1 MSFVHLRLHTE
12 YSLVDS
18 TIRIKQLLPAVEAG
32 AMPAVAMT
40 DQNNMFG
47 MVKFYRA
54 AMAQGLKPIFGV
66 DVLLED
72 EEDENL
78 LYHII
83 LLCQNNTGYRNITRL
98 ISRAY
103 QQGQKLGIP
112 RVQKEWIKETS
123 AGVIALSGG
132 RDGDVGYSLLAD
144 NHDEATKRAQ
154 YWADIFPDRYYIE
167 LQRTGR
173 ENEEDYLHAAID
185 LAMANHL
192 PVVATNDPRFLKSD
206 EFDAHEARVCI
217 HGGYTL
223 GDKSRAKIYS
233 KQQYLR
239 TADEMIALFADI
251 PTAIENTIEIAK
263 RCNVTLT
270 LGENYLPAF
279 PIPEGMTEA
288 EYFSQESEKG
298 LEMRLKEMFDT
309 EADDFE
315 EIRKPF
321 DERLKVELDVINGM
335 GFPGY
340 FLIVADFIQWAKD
353 NDIPVGPGRGSGA
366 GSLVAFALK
375 ITDIEPLKYE
385 LLFERFLNPERI
397 SMPDFDIDFCM
408 DKRDL
413 VIDYVARTYGRDKVS
428 QIITYGSMAAKAVVR
443 DVGRILSQPYGF
455 VDRIAKLIP
464 FEMKMTL
471 TKALNESPDLKE
483 LYDQD
488 EDVKELIDL
497 ALSLEGLTRNV
508 GKHAGGVL
516 ISPSTLV
523 DFTPLYCEE
532 GGGSVVSQFDKDD
545 VEAVGLVKFDFLG
558 LRNLT
563 IIDWAVKTVNKQ
575 RAEKN
580 KKPINISTIPLD
592 DKKSFELLRAAKTT
606 AVFQLESRGM
616 KELILRLQ
624 PDVFEDIIALVAL
637 YRPGPLQSGMVDD
650 FVNRKKG
657 LADVSYP
664 HPALEKILEPTYG
677 VIVYQEQVMQI
688 AQILAGYSLG
698 GADMLRRAMGKKKAE
713 EMDKQRA
720 IFMEGAL
727 KNNVEEKNATEI
739 FDLMALF
746 AEYGFNKCLVGSTR
760 IHDFSSGKQISLVD
774 AYQQGISS
782 VASLQNNDKIGEGQV
797 VDIMENGIKPVFRLT
812 TMLGKEIS
820 ATDNHPLLTLE
831 GWKPLSQL
839 KAGDHIATPA
849 YLPIEGKKSWQDY
862 ELIVLGWILAEGN
875 TCHPSGFYF
884 YNKDQLALD
893 DFTQA
898 VKQFENTDISL
909 TLREDRCDTWEI
921 FVKALGESTTDCLGR
936 ASRARSGARLWL
948 ERLHLENTRAAEKT
962 LPESVFELNNA
973 SLAVLIGRFWAGDGF
988 IASKTERSENNIPY
1002 LASASKQLLE
1012 QFSHL
1017 LLRFGIV
1024 TRLTKKLFN
1033 YKEGR
1038 IGYTLHLLGRRS
1050 IERFITTFETHLVG
1064 RKDVL
1069 TILKNHLKNT
1079 PPDKESVDTI
1089 PAEVK
1094 FYVQQAKEKSGLTW
1108 REVEA
1113 QSTVCYR
1120 EFTGKKTAHKKGFRR
1135 KTIQR
1140 LAEFFADKTLKQ
1152 ISDAEIFWDKIESI
1166 EPLGKEMTYDLE
1178 IAETHNF
1185 IANDIIVHN
1194 SHSAAYALVSYQTI
1208 WLKAHYPA
1216 AFMAAVLSADM
1227 DNTDKVVTFVDD
1239 CRQAGLEVVAPD
1251 VNRSQYRFSTEHEG
1265 NVVFGL
1271 GAIKGAGE
1279 SALSVIL
1286 EERDK
1291 NGAFKSMADLCERV
1305 ASRKVTKRILETLIK
1320 AGAFDSLGKNRNS
1333 LLAHLPEVLRM
1344 ADQKHRAD
1352 AVGQVDLFGGSMVVE
1367 EDEKLAPNL
1376 PEWEERERLRLEK
1389 NALGLYLTGH
1399 PINEYEDEIKQ
1410 LRSHK
1415 LSDLAD
1421 DDGTQKY
1428 QKVPVI
1434 LAGLVSA
1441 IRTQNTEKGKRA
1453 FVQLDDKTAYYEVFI
1468 FSNIYEE
1475 FEHLIQKE
1483 EVLIIEG
1490 SLNTDFSGNMRLR
1503 INTLHDIASARKTFA
1518 RRLQLSVTQSQTENG
1533 LIERLSEL
1541 FSQQQ
1546 ETTCPVFIHYET
1558 PQASAQIRLGE
1569 KVYAPLADDVLKAL
1583 RQELGEKAVKIC
1595 Y

>member
-1 MSFVHLRLHTE
+1 MSFVHLRLHSE

-18 TIRIKQLLPAVEAG
+18 TIRIKQLIPAVAEG
-32 AMPAVAMT
+32 GMPAVAIT
-40 DQNNMFG
+40 DQHNMFCL
-47 MVKFYRA
+47 VKFYRA
-54 AMAQGLKPIFGV
+54 AIAQGLKPIFGV
-66 DVLLED
+66 DVLVQDEAD
-72 EEDENL
+72 EELN
-78 LYHII
+78 YHLI
-83 LLCQNNTGYRNITRL
+83 LLCLNNTGYKNVTKL

-103 QQGQKLGIP
+103 QEGQKLGIP
-112 RVQKEWIKETS
+112 LVQKHWVEEVNE
-123 AGVIALSGG
+123 GVIALSGG
-132 RDGDVGYSLLAD
+132 RDGDIGYALLAG
-144 NHDEATKRAQ
+144 NKEEATKRAQ
-154 YWADIFPDRYYIE
+154 YWSKVFPDRFYIE

-173 ENEEDYLHAAID
+173 ENEESYLHDAVD
-185 LAMANHL
+185 LALANDL
-192 PVVATNDPRFLKSD
+192 PVVATNDPRFITAD
-206 EFDAHEARVCI
+206 GFDSHEARVCI
-217 HGGYTL
+217 HDGYTL
-223 GDKSRAKIYS
+223 DDKTRIKKYS
-233 KQQYLR
+233 PQQYLR
-239 TADEMIALFADI
+239 SAQEMIELFKDI
-251 PTAIENTIEIAK
+251 PAAIENTLEIAK
-263 RCNVTLT
+263 RCNTTLT
-270 LGENYLPAF
+270 LGKNYLPEF
-279 PIPEGMTEA
+279 PIPKGMTEA
-288 EYFSQESEKG
+288 EYFCKVSKEG
-298 LEMRLKEMFDT
+298 LEERLKEMFDV
-309 EADDFE
+309 EADDFA

-321 DERLKVELDVINGM
+321 DERLKVELDVINRM

-353 NDIPVGPGRGSGA
+353 EDIPVGPGRGSGA

-375 ITDIEPLKYE
+375 ITDIEPLKYD

-471 TKALNESPDLKE
+471 TKALEESPDLKD
-483 LYDQD
+483 LYDKD

-532 GGGSVVSQFDKDD
+532 GGSSVVSQFDKDD

-563 IIDWAVKTVNKQ
+563 IIDWAVKTVNKL
-575 RAEKN
+575 RDEKGEE
-580 KKPINISTIPLD
+580 PLDISKIPLD
-592 DKKSFELLRAAKTT
+592 DPAAFELLCAAKTT

-616 KELILRLQ
+616 KELIQRLH

-657 LADVSYP
+657 LAEIEYP

-688 AQILAGYSLG
+688 AQVLAGYSLG

-746 AEYGFNKCLVGSTR
+746 AEYGFNK
-760 IHDFSSGKQISLVD
+760 
-774 AYQQGISS
+774 
-782 VASLQNNDKIGEGQV
+782 
-797 VDIMENGIKPVFRLT
+797 
-812 TMLGKEIS
+812 
-820 ATDNHPLLTLE
+820 
-831 GWKPLSQL
+831 
-839 KAGDHIATPA
+839 
-849 YLPIEGKKSWQDY
+849 
-862 ELIVLGWILAEGN
+862 
-875 TCHPSGFYF
+875 
-884 YNKDQLALD
+884 
-893 DFTQA
+893 
-898 VKQFENTDISL
+898 
-909 TLREDRCDTWEI
+909 
-921 FVKALGESTTDCLGR
+921 
-936 ASRARSGARLWL
+936 
-948 ERLHLENTRAAEKT
+948 
-962 LPESVFELNNA
+962 
-973 SLAVLIGRFWAGDGF
+973 
-988 IASKTERSENNIPY
+988 
-1002 LASASKQLLE
+1002 
-1012 QFSHL
+1012 
-1017 LLRFGIV
+1017 
-1024 TRLTKKLFN
+1024 
-1033 YKEGR
+1033 
-1038 IGYTLHLLGRRS
+1038 
-1050 IERFITTFETHLVG
+1050 
-1064 RKDVL
+1064 
-1069 TILKNHLKNT
+1069 
-1079 PPDKESVDTI
+1079 
-1089 PAEVK
+1089 
-1094 FYVQQAKEKSGLTW
+1094 
-1108 REVEA
+1108 
-1113 QSTVCYR
+1113 
-1120 EFTGKKTAHKKGFRR
+1120 
-1135 KTIQR
+1135 
-1140 LAEFFADKTLKQ
+1140 
-1152 ISDAEIFWDKIESI
+1152 
-1166 EPLGKEMTYDLE
+1166 
-1178 IAETHNF
+1178 
-1185 IANDIIVHN
+1185 

-1227 DNTDKVVTFVDD
+1227 DNTEKVVTFIDD
-1239 CRQAGLEVVAPD
+1239 CRQMGLDVIPPD

-1279 SALSVIL
+1279 SALSIIL
-1286 EERDK
+1286 EEREN
-1291 NGAFKSMADLCERV
+1291 NGKYKSLTDLCQRV
-1305 ASRKVTKRILETLIK
+1305 TSSKVTKRVLETLIK
-1320 AGAFDSLGKNRNS
+1320 AGGFDSLGKNRRS
-1333 LLAHLPEVLRM
+1333 LLKHLPEILRM
-1344 ADQKHRAD
+1344 ASQNHQAMQ
-1352 AVGQVDLFGGSMVVE
+1352 VGQNDLFGGSMAVE
-1367 EDEKLAPNL
+1367 EDEKITPTLE
-1376 PEWEERERLRLEK
+1376 EWPERERLLLEK

-1410 LRSHK
+1410 LRTHK

-1453 FVQLDDKTAYYEVFI
+1453 FVQLDDRTAYYEVFI

-1475 FEHLIQKE
+1475 YQHLIKKE
-1483 EVLIIEG
+1483 ELLIIEG
-1490 SLNTDFSGNMRLR
+1490 TLNTDFSGNMRLR
-1503 INTLHDIASARKTFA
+1503 INVLHDIASARQTFA
-1518 RRLQLSVTQSQTENG
+1518 RRLQLSIKQAQTDNRLADKLAQLLTKHQEQS
-1533 LIERLSEL
+1533 S
-1541 FSQQQ
+1541 
-1546 ETTCPVFIHYET
+1546 CPVLINYET
-1558 PQASAQIRLGE
+1558 DHATAQIRLG
-1569 KVYAPLADDVLKAL
+1569 KDFNAPLDDESLKAL
-1583 RQELGEKAVKIC
+1583 RKELGKGAVKVT

>member
-1 MSFVHLRLHTE
+1 MSFVHLRLHSE

-18 TIRIKQLLPAVEAG
+18 TIRIKQLIPAVVEG
-32 AMPAVAMT
+32 GMPAVAMT
-40 DQNNMFG
+40 DQHNMFG
-47 MVKFYRA
+47 LVKFYRA
-54 AMAQGLKPIFGV
+54 AMAQGIKPIFGV
-66 DVLLED
+66 DVLVQD
-72 EEDENL
+72 EADESL
-78 LYHII
+78 LYHMI
-83 LLCQNNTGYRNITRL
+83 LLCQNNTGYKNVTKL

-103 QQGQKLGIP
+103 QEGQVLGVP
-112 RVQKEWIKETS
+112 RVYKQWVEETS
-123 AGVIALSGG
+123 EGVIALSGG
-132 RDGDVGYSLLAD
+132 RDGDVGYSLLAG
-144 NHDEATKRAQ
+144 NKEEAMQRAQ
-154 YWADIFPDRYYIE
+154 HWSKVFPDRYYIE

-173 ENEEDYLHAAID
+173 EHEEEYLHNAVA
-185 LAMANHL
+185 LALAHDL
-192 PVVATNDPRFLKSD
+192 PVVATNDPRFITAD
-206 EFDAHEARVCI
+206 GFDSHEARVCI
-217 HGGYTL
+217 HDGYTL
-223 GDKSRAKIYS
+223 GDKTRVKHYS
-233 KQQYLR
+233 SEQYLR
-239 TADEMIALFADI
+239 SADEMIELFKDI
-251 PTAIENTIEIAK
+251 PAAIENTLEIAK
-263 RCNVTLT
+263 RCNTTLT
-270 LGENYLPAF
+270 LGKNYLPEF

-288 EYFSQESEKG
+288 EYFCKVSEEG
-298 LEMRLKEMFDT
+298 LEARLKEMFDV
-309 EADDFE
+309 EADDFA

-321 DERLKVELDVINGM
+321 DERLKIELDVINGM

-375 ITDIEPLKYE
+375 ITDIEPLKYD

-443 DVGRILSQPYGF
+443 DVGRILAQPYGF

-471 TKALNESPDLKE
+471 TKALKESPDLKE
-483 LYDQD
+483 LYDDD

-563 IIDWAVKTVNKQ
+563 IIDWAVKTVNKL
-575 RAEKN
+575 RD
-580 KKPINISTIPLD
+580 KKGEAPLDISKIPLD
-592 DKKSFELLRAAKTT
+592 DPASFELLCAAKTT

-616 KELILRLQ
+616 KELIQRLH

-657 LADVSYP
+657 LAAVEYP

-720 IFMEGAL
+720 IFMEGSQ
-727 KNNVEEKNATEI
+727 KNNVEKQNATEI

-746 AEYGFNKCLVGSTR
+746 AEYGFNK
-760 IHDFSSGKQISLVD
+760 
-774 AYQQGISS
+774 
-782 VASLQNNDKIGEGQV
+782 
-797 VDIMENGIKPVFRLT
+797 
-812 TMLGKEIS
+812 
-820 ATDNHPLLTLE
+820 
-831 GWKPLSQL
+831 
-839 KAGDHIATPA
+839 
-849 YLPIEGKKSWQDY
+849 
-862 ELIVLGWILAEGN
+862 
-875 TCHPSGFYF
+875 
-884 YNKDQLALD
+884 
-893 DFTQA
+893 
-898 VKQFENTDISL
+898 
-909 TLREDRCDTWEI
+909 
-921 FVKALGESTTDCLGR
+921 
-936 ASRARSGARLWL
+936 
-948 ERLHLENTRAAEKT
+948 
-962 LPESVFELNNA
+962 
-973 SLAVLIGRFWAGDGF
+973 
-988 IASKTERSENNIPY
+988 
-1002 LASASKQLLE
+1002 
-1012 QFSHL
+1012 
-1017 LLRFGIV
+1017 
-1024 TRLTKKLFN
+1024 
-1033 YKEGR
+1033 
-1038 IGYTLHLLGRRS
+1038 
-1050 IERFITTFETHLVG
+1050 
-1064 RKDVL
+1064 
-1069 TILKNHLKNT
+1069 
-1079 PPDKESVDTI
+1079 
-1089 PAEVK
+1089 
-1094 FYVQQAKEKSGLTW
+1094 
-1108 REVEA
+1108 
-1113 QSTVCYR
+1113 
-1120 EFTGKKTAHKKGFRR
+1120 
-1135 KTIQR
+1135 
-1140 LAEFFADKTLKQ
+1140 
-1152 ISDAEIFWDKIESI
+1152 
-1166 EPLGKEMTYDLE
+1166 
-1178 IAETHNF
+1178 
-1185 IANDIIVHN
+1185 

-1227 DNTDKVVTFVDD
+1227 DNTEKVVTFVDD
-1239 CRQAGLEVVAPD
+1239 CRQIGLEVIPPD
-1251 VNRSQYRFSTEHEG
+1251 VNRSKYRFSTEHEG

-1279 SALSVIL
+1279 SALSIIL
-1286 EERDK
+1286 EEREK
-1291 NGAFKSMADLCERV
+1291 NGHFSSLADLCQRV
-1305 ASRKVTKRILETLIK
+1305 ASSKVTKRVLETLIK
-1320 AGAFDSLGKNRNS
+1320 AGGFDSLGKNRRS
-1333 LLAHLPEVLRM
+1333 LLEHLPEVLRM
-1344 ADQKHRAD
+1344 ADQNHQAAKF
-1352 AVGQVDLFGGSMVVE
+1352 GQNDLFGGSMVVE
-1367 EDEKLAPNL
+1367 EDEKIAPYL
-1376 PEWEERERLRLEK
+1376 EEWPERERLLLEK

-1399 PINEYEDEIKQ
+1399 PIDEYEDEIKQ

-1453 FVQLDDKTAYYEVFI
+1453 FVQLDDKTAYYEIFI
-1468 FSNIYEE
+1468 FSNVYEE

-1483 EVLIIEG
+1483 ELLIIEG

-1503 INTLHDIASARKTFA
+1503 INTLHDIASARQTFA
-1518 RRLQLSVTQSQTENG
+1518 RRLQLSIHKNQTTNG
-1533 LIERLSEL
+1533 LVEHLSEL
-1541 FSQQQ
+1541 LPQQQ
-1546 ETTCPVFIHYET
+1546 ATCPVFINYET
-1558 PQASAQIRLGE
+1558 EDATAQIRLGE
-1569 KVYAPLADDVLKAL
+1569 EFNAALDNESLQAL
-1583 RQELGEKAVKIC
+1583 RKKLGKEAVRVS